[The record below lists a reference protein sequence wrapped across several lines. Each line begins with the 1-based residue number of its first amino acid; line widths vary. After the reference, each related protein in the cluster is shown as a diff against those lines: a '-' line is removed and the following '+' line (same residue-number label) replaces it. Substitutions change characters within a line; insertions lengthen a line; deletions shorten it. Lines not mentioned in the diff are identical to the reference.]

1 MTMAKTI
8 LPLIGLA
15 ALFVWLGVLMW
26 AISAWPFTVMV
37 AVVVALLAYDLAKTH
52 LWSDEI

>member
-1 MTMAKTI
+1 MARTI

-15 ALFVWLGVLMW
+15 GLFVWLGVLVW
-26 AISAWPFTVMV
+26 AIGAWPFTLMV
-37 AVVVALLAYDLAKTH
+37 GVVVALLAYDLAKTH